1 MLMPEPIE
9 LFVLMPEPMELFVL
23 MPEPMELLVLM
34 PEPME
39 LLVLMPEPME
49 LLVLTPDPTRTV
61 IGSIKP
67 PRRGCVP
74 RISILL
80 PDFASTVGKETIA
93 PLNTISPELTRAFE
107 IKPARYTGVAP
118 GT

>member
-1 MLMPEPIE
+1 MPEPIELLVLTPDPIE
-9 LFVLMPEPMELFVL
+9 LFVLMPEPIELLVLTPDPIELFVL
-23 MPEPMELLVLM
+23 MPEPIELSA
-34 PEPME
+34 
-39 LLVLMPEPME
+39 
-49 LLVLTPDPTRTV
+49 LTPDPTRTV

-74 RISILL
+74 RISTLL

-93 PLNTISPELTRAFE
+93 PLNTISPELTRASE
-107 IKPARYTGVAP
+107 IRPARYTGVAP